1 MYDLYYFFA
10 IFLIGNYI
18 YKRLPMTVWL
28 SLCKLY
34 LDFVMCVIA
43 ACDHIHASR
52 I

>member
-1 MYDLYYFFA
+1 MIYFCFFA

-34 LDFVMCVIA
+34 LDFVNVCYSSLWPY
-43 ACDHIHASR
+43 SR
-52 I
+52 ITHL